1 MVCDTVEG
9 CETIRVHHGPSNRN
23 RQAADGGQGTDC
35 SATRDAAGGSTAD
48 QEDAGTNYSSINCG
62 AGETSPHKDAKAIG
76 PLQPI
81 DELSVTGSVR
91 RRV

>member
-1 MVCDTVEG
+1 MSTSW
-9 CETIRVHHGPSNRN
+9 TFKSKSS
-23 RQAADGGQGTDC
+23 GGGWWVDKELI
-35 SATRDAAGGSTAD
+35 ARRRENAAGGSTAD

>member
-1 MVCDTVEG
+1 M
-9 CETIRVHHGPSNRN
+9 
-23 RQAADGGQGTDC
+23 
-35 SATRDAAGGSTAD
+35 RDAAGGSTAD

-62 AGETSPHKDAKAIG
+62 AGETSPHKDAEAIG